1 MSMDLIFVI
10 IVVLSIIAYFKFI
23 GPDGDWGII
32 PKPLRLVVLPLY
44 AFTSFYII
52 GVLFQIGLFVPGFAT
67 VFVNLLLIL
76 FIWLTNSW
84 FISLIAFLFA
94 IIGDIIVGIALG
106 AYIVFAC
113 ELPIFKNE
121 PNTTFYFRL
130 ITLIFISFIFL
141 SSFVFDHDL
150 GVAWYEEAIFAICVI
165 IADIFCY
172 LFIVEERVNQRSG
185 SIWDRAWSLIRLFFS
200 KSNPILLLINKN
212 RAHG

>member
-150 GVAWYEEAIFAICVI
+150 GVYAKDGGDAIKLIDWLCMRETFYKIVLHTANPVGRANMQRTIDRYWPSDEEA
-165 IADIFCY
+165 
-172 LFIVEERVNQRSG
+172 
-185 SIWDRAWSLIRLFFS
+185 
-200 KSNPILLLINKN
+200 
-212 RAHG
+212 